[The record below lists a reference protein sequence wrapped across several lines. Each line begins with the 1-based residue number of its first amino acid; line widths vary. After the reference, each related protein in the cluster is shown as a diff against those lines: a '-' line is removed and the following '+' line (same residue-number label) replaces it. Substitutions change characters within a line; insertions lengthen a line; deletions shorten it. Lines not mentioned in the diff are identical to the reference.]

1 MSHKCLPVPV
11 APWNVGNGARELLNY
26 GKGNVERETPWGRR
40 VFVAVMGGGFT
51 PGWAGLGQMDL
62 KWCHQNQ
69 TWEREYGTRRTSGKR
84 RFGRGV
90 GIKWEQPTGNAS
102 CRVSYIDFMC
112 RCHPCHCSSSS
123 PPAPKQ
129 WLHCIHLQQ
138 LSGLGNF
145 FCLGTRVWFILHR
158 NVVHKCAVL
167 NQTFLNFLSPIA
179 SEM

>member
-102 CRVSYIDFMC
+102 CRVSYIDFVC
-112 RCHPCHCSSSS
+112 RGVVPVTVHPHLLLLQSSG
-123 PPAPKQ
+123 
-129 WLHCIHLQQ
+129 C
-138 LSGLGNF
+138 
-145 FCLGTRVWFILHR
+145 
-158 NVVHKCAVL
+158 
-167 NQTFLNFLSPIA
+167 IA
-179 SEM
+179 SIYNSCQALGISSTWAQEFDLFYTEMWSINVLF